1 MSRRRTYRNR
11 LATDANTLLL
21 LHFDDIVKDEVENY
35 VFTYSSA
42 PAYVA
47 GKFGD
52 GIQFNSST
60 QKLIS
65 DKALDIKS
73 LNEWTIDLWIKG
85 ITISSTYDSLA
96 LDTRSN
102 YKGYTFGLG
111 NGYAYFSITDGNT
124 GVNCLANVNTSTL
137 LNWNHYAIIKIG
149 TTVKLYINGILSAT
163 QTYQASIFGYGD
175 KLYIGNYFNNYANY
189 SIAIDE
195 LRVSNI
201 ARWTSNFNP
210 QTKAY

>member
-1 MSRRRTYRNR
+1 MRRRRTYGNR
-11 LATDANTLLL
+11 LEADANTLLL

-85 ITISSTYDSLA
+85 IT
-96 LDTRSN
+96 
-102 YKGYTFGLG
+102 F
-111 NGYAYFSITDGNT
+111 
-124 GVNCLANVNTSTL
+124 
-137 LNWNHYAIIKIG
+137 
-149 TTVKLYINGILSAT
+149 
-163 QTYQASIFGYGD
+163 
-175 KLYIGNYFNNYANY
+175 
-189 SIAIDE
+189 
-195 LRVSNI
+195 
-201 ARWTSNFNP
+201 
-210 QTKAY
+210 